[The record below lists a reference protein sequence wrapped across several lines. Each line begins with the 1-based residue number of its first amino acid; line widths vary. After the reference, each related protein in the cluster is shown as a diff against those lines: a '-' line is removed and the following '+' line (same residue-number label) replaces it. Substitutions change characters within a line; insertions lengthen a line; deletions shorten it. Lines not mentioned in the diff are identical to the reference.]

1 MSTLSRRPDV
11 PLLPAAPIARAPRAG
26 RLAALAGAAL
36 LPFALAP
43 RGVVAQQPA
52 APTVVATEI
61 PTIAVSGTGEETV
74 TPDRARLMIGVQ
86 TTGATAAVAARANA
100 RLQQAVLDTLR
111 ALGIPSE
118 QIGTSGYNVFPDQEF
133 DQQTRRPKIRGYNVQ
148 NTVVVELRRL
158 DQVGPALDASLAK
171 GANNIGGLQF
181 YSSQAEAARRRALAK
196 AVAAARADAE
206 AMAAAAGGQ
215 LGAVLELSTGTDYR
229 PRPMEMVQMRGM
241 AASAPA
247 DTPIAEGTQTVS
259 ATVQARWRFVQ
270 TR

>member
-1 MSTLSRRPDV
+1 MSTLPIRRAV
-11 PLLPAAPIARAPRAG
+11 ASPAPSAIRRMPATG
-26 RLAALAGAAL
+26 LLAALAGAAL
-36 LPFALAP
+36 LPAALAP
-43 RGVVAQQPA
+43 RTVAAQQPA
-52 APTVVATEI
+52 SPTVVATEI
-61 PTIAVSGTGEETV
+61 PVVAVSGTGEETV

-86 TTGATAAVAARANA
+86 TQGATAALAARANA

-118 QIGTSGYNVFPDQEF
+118 QIGTSGYNVYPDQEF

-158 DQVGPALDASLAK
+158 DQVGPALDAALAK

-206 AMAAAAGGQ
+206 AIATAAGGQ
-215 LGAVLELSTGTDYR
+215 LGAVLELSTGTEYR
-229 PRPMEMVQMRGM
+229 PRPMEMVQLR
-241 AASAPA
+241 AAAAPAA

-259 ATVQARWRFVQ
+259 ATVQVRWRFVQ
-270 TR
+270 VR